1 MKNIS
6 GNGDW
11 NMSGEVIWELIK
23 KQLENNELE
32 FKTKRNLWFSAI
44 YMDNKIYIDKAKN
57 DEPSCKVN
65 MIRPISKDEFILV
78 YSFYHRWINKEPG
91 IFDKAGKKFMNVSY
105 IFALISNYSN

>member
-1 MKNIS
+1 MEL
-6 GNGDW
+6 
-11 NMSGEVIWELIK
+11 SGEVIWELIK

-65 MIRPISKDEFILV
+65 MIR
-78 YSFYHRWINKEPG
+78 Y
-91 IFDKAGKKFMNVSY
+91 NVHIELDTNSEK
-105 IFALISNYSN
+105 